1 MTRLRDKVGIVTG
14 AGDGIGRGIALAFAN
29 EGAKV
34 AVCDWNKAAVLE
46 TAAIVRE
53 TGAEV
58 IAETIDV
65 RDPTEIQSF
74 VSEVRHRF
82 DRIDYLVNNA
92 AVMPV
97 ASADSIESDTI
108 DLILQVNLR
117 APILFTRF
125 VIPAMREVGG
135 GSIIHMA
142 SVTGHNGHPGITVYG
157 ATKGALIALAR
168 GQAIELA
175 KDNIRVNTVSPGTV
189 DSPMLYRFLLEN
201 ASDVEKARTA
211 FDRMHPRGKVGS
223 IEEVAAVF
231 VFLASDEAANI
242 TATDIRCD
250 GGYAVQ
256 GQQPTT

>member
-1 MTRLRDKVGIVTG
+1 MNRLKDKVAIVTG
-14 AGDGIGRGIALAFAN
+14 AGDGIGRGIALAFAK
-29 EGAKV
+29 EGAKI
-34 AVCDWNKAAVLE
+34 AVCDLNNKAVME
-46 TAAIVRE
+46 TATIVGE

-58 IAETIDV
+58 IAESIDV
-65 RDPTEIQSF
+65 RNSAEIQSF
-74 VSEVRHRF
+74 IATVKRRF
-82 DRIDYLVNNA
+82 DRIDCLVNNA

-97 ASADSIESDTI
+97 APVDSIESETI

-117 APILFTRF
+117 APILFSRF
-125 VIPAMREVGG
+125 VISSMREAGG

-142 SVTGHNGHPGITVYG
+142 SVTGHNGHQGITVYG

-189 DSPMLYRFLLEN
+189 DSPMLHRFLAEN
-201 ASDVEKARTA
+201 ASDVKEARMA
-211 FDRMHPRGKVGS
+211 FDRIHPRGKVGS

-256 GQQPTT
+256 GQQPTG

>member
-1 MTRLRDKVGIVTG
+1 MNRLSNKVAIVTG
-14 AGDGIGRGIALAFAN
+14 AGDGIGRGIALALAK
-29 EGAKV
+29 EGARV
-34 AVCDWNKAAVLE
+34 AVCDLNKG
-46 TAAIVRE
+46 TVRE
-53 TGAEV
+53 TELMIQDAGADALSEP
-58 IAETIDV
+58 IDV
-65 RDPTEIQSF
+65 RDPGAIQSF
-74 VSEVRHRF
+74 VKNVKNHF
-82 DRIDYLVNNA
+82 GRIDCLVNNA

-97 ASADSIESDTI
+97 APADSIEPDTI

-125 VIPAMREVGG
+125 VIPHMREAGG

-157 ATKGALIALAR
+157 ATKGGLIALAR

-175 KDNIRVNTVSPGTV
+175 KNNIRVNTVSPGTV
-189 DSPMLYRFLLEN
+189 DSPMLHRFLAEN
-201 ASDVEKARTA
+201 ASDVGKARAA
-211 FDRMHPRGKVGS
+211 FDRLHPRGKVGS

-256 GQQPTT
+256 GQQPTS